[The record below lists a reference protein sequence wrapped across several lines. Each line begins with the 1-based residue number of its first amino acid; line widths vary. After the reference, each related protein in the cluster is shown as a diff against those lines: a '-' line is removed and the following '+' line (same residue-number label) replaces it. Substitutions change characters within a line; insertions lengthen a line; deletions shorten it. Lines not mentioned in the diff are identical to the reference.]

1 MAHQPDDVRDVVLIG
16 AGGVTLFLS
25 VTLALTLSAF
35 AAALWLR
42 ARGI

>member
-1 MAHQPDDVRDVVLIG
+1 
-16 AGGVTLFLS
+16 VTFFLS
-25 VTLALTLSAF
+25 VTLSLTLCAF